1 MGSRLWQPS
10 RLVYFKVCDL
20 TVTLSMTYIMCAAF
34 GAVPSRH
41 VRDPPGG
48 RHTDIFNPD
57 PEDDALSQAP
67 PRPIDEVKIKLNPF
81 RAAQLMC
88 AYVGRP

>member
-1 MGSRLWQPS
+1 MGRRLLQPS
-10 RLVYFKVCDL
+10 RLVYFEICDL
-20 TVTLSMTYIMCAAF
+20 TVTLSMTYVISAAF

-48 RHTDIFNPD
+48 RHTDIFKPD

-67 PRPIDEVKIKLNPF
+67 PRPINEVQIQLNPF
-81 RAAQLMC
+81 RGAQLMC
-88 AYVGRP
+88 VCVGYS